1 MLRKSKNLR
10 KLTFLI
16 PLEYFELI
24 SIVRSLKRN
33 RAVKVFGLSERYHLQ
48 YFSQLGRMALDDR
61 IEWWE

>member
-1 MLRKSKNLR
+1 MLQKSKNLR

-24 SIVRSLKRN
+24 SIAWSLKRN
-33 RAVKVFGLSERYHLQ
+33 PAVKVLGLSERYHLQ
-48 YFSQLGRMALDDR
+48 YLSLLGRMALDDR